1 MITKKAE
8 KIRRSESFQDILKY
22 SMIKTINII
31 FYWHRDNYQRE
42 VTISFSATL
51 TNSDYPYIDK
61 VKKNFLNRSEQI
73 WEATEVMS
81 FELPRF
87 IQWSEIDANQESKS
101 SNRLIVFTIYRH
113 FHQHFYYN
121 VQG

>member
-81 FELPRF
+81 FWTPSIYTMKWNWCKPR
-87 IQWSEIDANQESKS
+87 IKIKQQTHC
-101 SNRLIVFTIYRH
+101 L
-113 FHQHFYYN
+113 YYI
-121 VQG
+121 